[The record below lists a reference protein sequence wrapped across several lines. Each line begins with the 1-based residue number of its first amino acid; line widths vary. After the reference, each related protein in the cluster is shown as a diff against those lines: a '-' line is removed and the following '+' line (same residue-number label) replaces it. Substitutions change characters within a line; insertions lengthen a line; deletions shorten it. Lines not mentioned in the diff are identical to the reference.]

1 VRDHVFSG
9 NSIEE
14 ALAQAARALG
24 LPREKLRYVV
34 LDPGS
39 AGARGL
45 SGTPARVAVMYD
57 EPGTV
62 RPAAGPAHE
71 EEAEDDDGSPGPIP
85 LLTDILEALE
95 EALDAP
101 LGAEVRQEGEE
112 SLLVR
117 IDGPGR
123 EWLLA
128 GEGEGLASLDYLLRR
143 ALMARDYPLRLT
155 VWCEGWREKRDEKL
169 RQKALEVARA
179 VREDGQPRQMPSLN
193 SYERRIV
200 HMAVAEVGG
209 LATASQ
215 GEGQDRVVTISR
227 SAGAEPGTA

>member
-9 NSIEE
+9 SSIDE

-57 EPGTV
+57 EPGAARPSGPV
-62 RPAAGPAHE
+62 RAEAA
-71 EEAEDDDGSPGPIP
+71 DDADDASPGPIP
-85 LLTDILEALE
+85 LLTDIMEALE

-101 LGAEVRQEGEE
+101 LGAEVRQEGDDA
-112 SLLVR
+112 LLVR

-143 ALMARDYPLRLT
+143 VLMARDYPLRLT

-227 SAGAEPGTA
+227 TEAAPPGSA

>member
-1 VRDHVFSG
+1 MRDHVFSG
-9 NSIEE
+9 SSIEE

-57 EPGTV
+57 EPGAA
-62 RPAAGPAHE
+62 RPAGPGRPAPE
-71 EEAEDDDGSPGPIP
+71 EEEDASPGPIP
-85 LLTDILEALE
+85 LLTDIMEALE

-101 LGAEVRQEGEE
+101 LGVEVRQEGEDA
-112 SLLVR
+112 LLVR
-117 IDGPGR
+117 IEGPGR

-128 GEGEGLASLDYLLRR
+128 GEGEGLSSLDYLLRR
-143 ALMARDYPLRLT
+143 VLMARDYPLRLT

-227 SAGAEPGTA
+227 TEGAGPEPA

>member
-24 LPREKLRYVV
+24 LAREKLRYVV

-57 EPGTV
+57 EPG
-62 RPAAGPAHE
+62 PARSAGPARVE
-71 EEAEDDDGSPGPIP
+71 EEDEDASPGPIP
-85 LLTDILEALE
+85 LLGDILEALE

-101 LGAEVRQEGEE
+101 LGFEVRQEGEE
-112 SLLVR
+112 ALLVR
-117 IDGPGR
+117 LEGQGR

-143 ALMARDYPLRLT
+143 ALMARDYTQRLT

-179 VREDGQPRQMPSLN
+179 VREDGQARQMPSLN

-227 SAGAEPGTA
+227 TEGVAPETA